1 MTNCPNCNAPM
12 NPYQC
17 KCEYC
22 GTWYFDL
29 AAFDFDDNKPCYIKM
44 KSSNICG
51 NNASITFKAIPRLTE
66 INSSYDT
73 VDYCDSNGVIIK
85 KFISG
90 HHCTV
95 GMEFECITDIN
106 ENNNNLFTITINDKM

>member
-1 MTNCPNCNAPM
+1 MTNCPNCNAPI

-66 INSSYDT
+66 INNSYDT
-73 VDYCDSNGVIIK
+73 VDFHDGTIVK

-95 GMEFECITDIN
+95 GMEFECITDESQDN
-106 ENNNNLFTITINDKM
+106 RLFTVIDND